1 MCKKIHTPTNSHL
14 LSFLLWPDTN
24 FARTLCLH
32 SSTSSSATMI
42 SNFHQSSGPHDDEY
56 NQNGSSYYTFES
68 KEPTKTTSK
77 KKKKKIRRMFG
88 LGKSSN
94 KMTSTSSMEKATQED
109 ASTVGGGGQSLT
121 YSSASSFQT
130 TGESTDSS
138 GAFGDILRMLD
149 EEDAQQRPRPTKL
162 SSDRSMYSTSSSLA
176 YSEGATTLNYSE
188 DGDQSYLEGTKLL
201 LMQKEGLLGD
211 YSSEDHKVD
220 DVQFAPAV
228 KPQKKSRKKNLKE
241 DDGIVLKNGETKEEF
256 EDNPDVSAQNPW
268 LCGMEM
274 TAPQWHQARNV
285 LEPYLCFL

>member
-1 MCKKIHTPTNSHL
+1 
-14 LSFLLWPDTN
+14 
-24 FARTLCLH
+24 
-32 SSTSSSATMI
+32 MI
-42 SNFHQSSGPHDDEY
+42 SNFHQSSGPHDDDY
-56 NQNGSSYYTFES
+56 HQNGSSYYTFES
-68 KEPTKTTSK
+68 KEPTKTTSNK
-77 KKKKKIRRMFG
+77 KKKKSRRMFG
-88 LGKSSN
+88 LGRSSN
-94 KMTSTSSMEKATQED
+94 KTTNSMETATQED
-109 ASTVGGGGQSLT
+109 ASTLGGGGGQSLTGQSLT

-149 EEDAQQRPRPTKL
+149 EEDAQQRPTKL

-201 LMQKEGLLGD
+201 LMQKESLLGD

-228 KPQKKSRKKNLKE
+228 KPQKKPRNKIMNE

-256 EDNPDVSAQNPW
+256 EDDPDVSTQNPW
-268 LCGMEM
+268 LCGMNMNM